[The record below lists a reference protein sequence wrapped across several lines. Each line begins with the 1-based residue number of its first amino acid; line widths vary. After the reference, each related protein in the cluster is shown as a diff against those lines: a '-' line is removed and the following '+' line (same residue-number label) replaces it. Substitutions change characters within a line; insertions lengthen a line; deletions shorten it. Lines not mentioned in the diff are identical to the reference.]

1 MRRKKTLEII
11 TLRNGKWSIEGTAGD
26 LETAQTA
33 ALQLYDRPGVLGVR
47 VIKESAKDINKPAPG
62 AILFEKMRSTGKAD
76 RIVVGEY
83 SGEGPVCETLED
95 LLDSESRQ
103 SINRLFRAYLDKN
116 TVTAT
121 EVMHNAREM
130 KKFMDFE
137 NMLPSAVLKV
147 AQMQSRR
154 ENGPLSWRAP

>member
-26 LETAQTA
+26 LETAQTT
-33 ALQLYDRPGVLGVR
+33 ALRLYSRPGVLGVR
-47 VIKESAKDINKPAPG
+47 VIKESAKDINKTAPS

-103 SINRLFRAYLDKN
+103 SINRLFRAYLDMN

-137 NMLPSAVLKV
+137 NMLPRLF
-147 AQMQSRR
+147 
-154 ENGPLSWRAP
+154 